1 MSNKL
6 ELKKLILETKDGKKK
21 IELTVEEARE
31 LHTQLESLF
40 GRKVD
45 YIPPSFTSPIIMDQP
60 WYPGIYPEPYKI
72 TWGTSGDPIKVY
84 GDNINVSYCCSE
96 VNE

>member
-31 LHTQLESLF
+31 VYRQLDPLF
-40 GRKVD
+40 GVNSGTVTV
-45 YIPPSFTSPIIMDQP
+45 YPTNPIIIGRNIWP
-60 WYPGIYPEPYKI
+60 YPYYTPP
-72 TWGTSGDPIKVY
+72 TWCGSTATIMS
-84 GDNINVSYCCSE
+84 DNIKVSYCCSE

>member
-31 LHTQLESLF
+31 
-40 GRKVD
+40 V
-45 YIPPSFTSPIIMDQP
+45 
-60 WYPGIYPEPYKI
+60 
-72 TWGTSGDPIKVY
+72 
-84 GDNINVSYCCSE
+84 
-96 VNE
+96 